1 MLATAAVSEA
11 ADITLHVVPGEERFF
26 DIAGRMWG
34 DPLSSLADEE
44 QQFRVFCRML
54 GRTKM
59 EIREKLKW
67 KHAQVTYAEGGP
79 KITIRDL
86 VLVIHQMFM
95 DAKLGT
101 PPRDTVALILQHCG
115 TFCACYRPFDAR

>member
-11 ADITLHVVPGEERFF
+11 ADISLRVVPHAEDFF
-26 DIAGRMWG
+26 EIANRMWG
-34 DPLSSLADEE
+34 DLFRGQTHPE
-44 QQFRVFCRML
+44 QQCRVFCRML

-67 KHAQVTYAEGGP
+67 EHAPVTYAEGGP
-79 KITIRDL
+79 NITIRDL
-86 VLVIHQMFM
+86 VLAIHQMFM

-101 PPRDTVALILQHCG
+101 PPCDTVALILQHCG
-115 TFCACYRPFDAR
+115 TVCACY